1 MSEVL
6 DAVVT
11 AGGIPLPGEPL
22 YPLTHGQPKA
32 LLGIAG
38 KPMVQWVLE
47 ALQGSSRVGQ
57 IVVVG
62 LEKGSLP
69 PLSKIVSFLPNQQG
83 LLENV
88 LTSMREV
95 LRLHPRSRHT
105 LLVSSDIPTLASP
118 MVDWIVDAA
127 MRTDDDIY
135 YSVVED
141 RVMEGRFPGSRRS
154 YTRLQE
160 VRVCGG
166 DVSVVRTSTATE
178 NEELWKRLIAA
189 RKSSL
194 HQAALLGYDLLLLL
208 ILRRLTLAR
217 AEAMASKR
225 LGVKGRVLVCPY
237 AEIGMDVDKPV
248 QYEIVRRDLEAKAG

>member
-1 MSEVL
+1 MSTVL

-11 AGGIPLPGEPL
+11 AGGVPQPGEPL

-32 LLGIAG
+32 LLSLAG

-47 ALQGSSRVGQ
+47 ALQGSSRVGA
-57 IVVVG
+57 IVVIG
-62 LEKGSLP
+62 LEKSSLP
-69 PLSKIVSFLPNQQG
+69 PIPKVASFLPNQG
-83 LLENV
+83 GMLENV
-88 LTSMREV
+88 LTAMREV
-95 LRLHPRSRHT
+95 LRLNPRSSHT
-105 LLVSSDIPTLASP
+105 LLVSSDIPTIGSP
-118 MVDWIVDAA
+118 MMDWIVDSA

-135 YSVVED
+135 YTVVED
-141 RVMEGRFPGSRRS
+141 QVMERRFPGSRRT

-178 NEELWKRLIAA
+178 NVELWRRLIAA
-189 RKSSL
+189 RKSPL

-208 ILRRLTLAR
+208 LLRRLSMAR
-217 AEAMASKR
+217 AEAMASAR
-225 LGVKGRVLVCPY
+225 LGVKGRVLPCPY

-248 QYEIVRRDLEAKAG
+248 QYELVRRDLESRAG